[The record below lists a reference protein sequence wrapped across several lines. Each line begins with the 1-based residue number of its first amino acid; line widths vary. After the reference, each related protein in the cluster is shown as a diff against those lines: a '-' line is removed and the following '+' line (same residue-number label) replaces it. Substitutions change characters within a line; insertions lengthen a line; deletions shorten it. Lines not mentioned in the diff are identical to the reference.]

1 MLRRG
6 APEKHARFFFFR
18 HSRVGGNPCP
28 YTQMKQPAVYIL
40 ASDRNGTLYAGVT
53 SDLLSRIWQHREH
66 LVDGFTKRYDVTM
79 LVWYELHATMDTA
92 ITREK
97 QIKKWNRAWKLRLIQ
112 EANPR
117 WRDLWPDII
126 G

>member
-1 MLRRG
+1 
-6 APEKHARFFFFR
+6 
-18 HSRVGGNPCP
+18 
-28 YTQMKQPAVYIL
+28 MKRPAVYIL
-40 ASDRNGTLYAGVT
+40 ASERNGTLYTGVT
-53 SDLLSRIWQHREH
+53 GDLLARTWQHREH

-79 LVWYELHATMDTA
+79 LVWYELHAAMDAA

>member
-1 MLRRG
+1 
-6 APEKHARFFFFR
+6 
-18 HSRVGGNPCP
+18 
-28 YTQMKQPAVYIL
+28 MKRPAVYIL
-40 ASDRNGTLYAGVT
+40 ASERNGTLYTGVT
-53 SDLLSRIWQHREH
+53 GDLLARTWQHREH

-79 LVWYELHATMDTA
+79 LVWYEPHATLDTA

-97 QIKKWNRAWKLRLIQ
+97 QIKKWNRAWKLQLIQ
-112 EANPR
+112 EENPR